1 MSCSSCLRSQVCLLA
16 SSNGSFLLGQLL
28 LSICLLR
35 LLPQRWFKFL
45 RRLLRPCHLPE
56 HLRSKERLIAVLWV
70 CLHQP
75 TLEPFSS
82 ARKQCRR
89 STHNF
94 SNQGLL
100 ALRSRG

>member
-28 LSICLLR
+28 LSTCPLH
-35 LLPQRWFKFL
+35 LLPQRRCRGLFKFL

-56 HLRSKERLIAVLWV
+56 YLRSKKRLIAVLWV

-75 TLEPFSS
+75 TLELFSS
-82 ARKQCRR
+82 ARKQYRR

-94 SNQGLL
+94 SN
-100 ALRSRG
+100 